1 MADAD
6 LKLILGA
13 DISPSV
19 AKIKQ
24 DMGEISKQLSK
35 ENLLVKVG
43 LDTSAITKQIPD
55 IRMSLNNAFSKTD
68 PVDIKVNVQ
77 TRDIETMKSVLT
89 EQLNTI
95 SQSFNESGKASDDFA
110 QRIENIRNSLNSLS
124 GVAGVTQISNA
135 INSLSKE
142 LKDIDTSNIDNLAL
156 KLTSFR
162 TQTLASPIGDDG
174 LKALEEAE
182 ATLRRIQSSDFGTLI
197 RSDQIELVD
206 QLNDAIKRVSNS
218 FAETK
223 AEAAKQKAV
232 DSLNAAY
239 SNLEQTLLG
248 IGAHNPGMSMDAS
261 ALSTYT
267 SLLQRVSDTIGR
279 SANAFQTLTQEV
291 NQFEESLNASEL
303 VQISNAQNTLSAALD
318 KVQSEFTESGRSSED
333 LTNRINELRVA
344 IDTLG
349 SVDGVSKLRSDIEA
363 LANELQGVD
372 ISKYAGLSSTL
383 NTYRNQAQ
391 RLNINA
397 DGLAE
402 IDRAAKLLQEI
413 QGTGFKDL
421 VSSEQLAKTQELD
434 RILESIRDNLR
445 EASSENT
452 LERSLASINAGYE
465 RLSTNLTAFGEKNSR
480 IFQDADFASRYA
492 DIIERLGDTSNRSQ
506 ANLTSLRQEVAK
518 FESDARQA
526 GLTTETLGE
535 KIRDA
540 YTKFGGWALV
550 TSSMMEAVQVIQE
563 MIAAVTRLDTAMTEL
578 KKVTDETDATYE
590 TFFSNA
596 ATQAKQI
603 GTTMSDYISST
614 ADFARL
620 GYSLEDSEELATVA
634 SVYFNVADGISTIDE
649 ASQSVISTMKA
660 FDVQVNESM
669 GIVDLFNEV
678 SNRFAISSGGIGE
691 AMQRSASALQAAG
704 NTMEES
710 VALITA
716 ANSVVQDPMKV
727 GNALK
732 TLSMRLRGA
741 KTELED
747 AGLATDGMAESTAKL
762 REQLLALT
770 GGQVDIMLDEDTF
783 KSTYQILQEMSQ
795 VWNQMSDI
803 NQASALELMG
813 GKEQANV
820 LSSLLQNF
828 ETAQQVMETSQDATG
843 SAMRENERY
852 LDSINGKIAQFKTNF
867 ESLSAT
873 LIDSETVKG
882 VVDFG
887 SDALNV
893 IDTLMQNLGTFP
905 TLLAT
910 IAGAAAGVKSAG
922 KIHCPLTLRQQ
933 SVGCLLIDDR
943 SQTVKLLGM
952 AKTLSPI
959 RSRKAETRIR
969 MAYAEIKA
977 A

>member
-1 MADAD
+1 
-6 LKLILGA
+6 
-13 DISPSV
+13 
-19 AKIKQ
+19 
-24 DMGEISKQLSK
+24 
-35 ENLLVKVG
+35 
-43 LDTSAITKQIPD
+43 
-55 IRMSLNNAFSKTD
+55 
-68 PVDIKVNVQ
+68 
-77 TRDIETMKSVLT
+77 
-89 EQLNTI
+89 
-95 SQSFNESGKASDDFA
+95 
-110 QRIENIRNSLNSLS
+110 
-124 GVAGVTQISNA
+124 
-135 INSLSKE
+135 
-142 LKDIDTSNIDNLAL
+142 
-156 KLTSFR
+156 
-162 TQTLASPIGDDG
+162 
-174 LKALEEAE
+174 
-182 ATLRRIQSSDFGTLI
+182 
-197 RSDQIELVD
+197 
-206 QLNDAIKRVSNS
+206 
-218 FAETK
+218 
-223 AEAAKQKAV
+223 
-232 DSLNAAY
+232 
-239 SNLEQTLLG
+239 
-248 IGAHNPGMSMDAS
+248 
-261 ALSTYT
+261 
-267 SLLQRVSDTIGR
+267 
-279 SANAFQTLTQEV
+279 
-291 NQFEESLNASEL
+291 
-303 VQISNAQNTLSAALD
+303 
-318 KVQSEFTESGRSSED
+318 
-333 LTNRINELRVA
+333 
-344 IDTLG
+344 
-349 SVDGVSKLRSDIEA
+349 
-363 LANELQGVD
+363 
-372 ISKYAGLSSTL
+372 
-383 NTYRNQAQ
+383 
-391 RLNINA
+391 
-397 DGLAE
+397 
-402 IDRAAKLLQEI
+402 
-413 QGTGFKDL
+413 
-421 VSSEQLAKTQELD
+421 
-434 RILESIRDNLR
+434 
-445 EASSENT
+445 
-452 LERSLASINAGYE
+452 
-465 RLSTNLTAFGEKNSR
+465 
-480 IFQDADFASRYA
+480 
-492 DIIERLGDTSNRSQ
+492 
-506 ANLTSLRQEVAK
+506 
-518 FESDARQA
+518 
-526 GLTTETLGE
+526 
-535 KIRDA
+535 
-540 YTKFGGWALV
+540 
-550 TSSMMEAVQVIQE
+550 
-563 MIAAVTRLDTAMTEL
+563 
-578 KKVTDETDATYE
+578 
-590 TFFSNA
+590 
-596 ATQAKQI
+596 
-603 GTTMSDYISST
+603 
-614 ADFARL
+614 
-620 GYSLEDSEELATVA
+620 
-634 SVYFNVADGISTIDE
+634 
-649 ASQSVISTMKA
+649 
-660 FDVQVNESM
+660 M

-678 SNRFAISSGGIGE
+678 SNNFAISSGGIGE

-795 VWNQMSDI
+795 VWDQMSDI

-873 LIDSETVKG
+873 LIDSEAVKG

-910 IAGAAAGVKSAG
+910 IAGAAAGVKSVG

>member
-1 MADAD
+1 
-6 LKLILGA
+6 
-13 DISPSV
+13 
-19 AKIKQ
+19 
-24 DMGEISKQLSK
+24 
-35 ENLLVKVG
+35 
-43 LDTSAITKQIPD
+43 
-55 IRMSLNNAFSKTD
+55 
-68 PVDIKVNVQ
+68 
-77 TRDIETMKSVLT
+77 
-89 EQLNTI
+89 
-95 SQSFNESGKASDDFA
+95 
-110 QRIENIRNSLNSLS
+110 
-124 GVAGVTQISNA
+124 
-135 INSLSKE
+135 
-142 LKDIDTSNIDNLAL
+142 
-156 KLTSFR
+156 
-162 TQTLASPIGDDG
+162 
-174 LKALEEAE
+174 
-182 ATLRRIQSSDFGTLI
+182 
-197 RSDQIELVD
+197 
-206 QLNDAIKRVSNS
+206 
-218 FAETK
+218 
-223 AEAAKQKAV
+223 
-232 DSLNAAY
+232 
-239 SNLEQTLLG
+239 
-248 IGAHNPGMSMDAS
+248 
-261 ALSTYT
+261 
-267 SLLQRVSDTIGR
+267 
-279 SANAFQTLTQEV
+279 
-291 NQFEESLNASEL
+291 
-303 VQISNAQNTLSAALD
+303 
-318 KVQSEFTESGRSSED
+318 
-333 LTNRINELRVA
+333 
-344 IDTLG
+344 
-349 SVDGVSKLRSDIEA
+349 
-363 LANELQGVD
+363 
-372 ISKYAGLSSTL
+372 
-383 NTYRNQAQ
+383 
-391 RLNINA
+391 
-397 DGLAE
+397 
-402 IDRAAKLLQEI
+402 
-413 QGTGFKDL
+413 
-421 VSSEQLAKTQELD
+421 
-434 RILESIRDNLR
+434 
-445 EASSENT
+445 
-452 LERSLASINAGYE
+452 
-465 RLSTNLTAFGEKNSR
+465 
-480 IFQDADFASRYA
+480 
-492 DIIERLGDTSNRSQ
+492 
-506 ANLTSLRQEVAK
+506 
-518 FESDARQA
+518 
-526 GLTTETLGE
+526 
-535 KIRDA
+535 
-540 YTKFGGWALV
+540 
-550 TSSMMEAVQVIQE
+550 MMEAAQVIQE
-563 MIAAVTRLDTAMTEL
+563 MIAAVTRLDTAMTDL

>member
-1 MADAD
+1 M
-6 LKLILGA
+6 
-13 DISPSV
+13 
-19 AKIKQ
+19 
-24 DMGEISKQLSK
+24 
-35 ENLLVKVG
+35 
-43 LDTSAITKQIPD
+43 
-55 IRMSLNNAFSKTD
+55 
-68 PVDIKVNVQ
+68 
-77 TRDIETMKSVLT
+77 
-89 EQLNTI
+89 
-95 SQSFNESGKASDDFA
+95 
-110 QRIENIRNSLNSLS
+110 
-124 GVAGVTQISNA
+124 
-135 INSLSKE
+135 
-142 LKDIDTSNIDNLAL
+142 
-156 KLTSFR
+156 
-162 TQTLASPIGDDG
+162 
-174 LKALEEAE
+174 
-182 ATLRRIQSSDFGTLI
+182 
-197 RSDQIELVD
+197 
-206 QLNDAIKRVSNS
+206 
-218 FAETK
+218 
-223 AEAAKQKAV
+223 EAA
-232 DSLNAAY
+232 
-239 SNLEQTLLG
+239 
-248 IGAHNPGMSMDAS
+248 
-261 ALSTYT
+261 
-267 SLLQRVSDTIGR
+267 
-279 SANAFQTLTQEV
+279 
-291 NQFEESLNASEL
+291 
-303 VQISNAQNTLSAALD
+303 
-318 KVQSEFTESGRSSED
+318 
-333 LTNRINELRVA
+333 
-344 IDTLG
+344 
-349 SVDGVSKLRSDIEA
+349 
-363 LANELQGVD
+363 
-372 ISKYAGLSSTL
+372 
-383 NTYRNQAQ
+383 
-391 RLNINA
+391 
-397 DGLAE
+397 
-402 IDRAAKLLQEI
+402 
-413 QGTGFKDL
+413 
-421 VSSEQLAKTQELD
+421 
-434 RILESIRDNLR
+434 
-445 EASSENT
+445 
-452 LERSLASINAGYE
+452 
-465 RLSTNLTAFGEKNSR
+465 
-480 IFQDADFASRYA
+480 
-492 DIIERLGDTSNRSQ
+492 
-506 ANLTSLRQEVAK
+506 
-518 FESDARQA
+518 
-526 GLTTETLGE
+526 
-535 KIRDA
+535 
-540 YTKFGGWALV
+540 
-550 TSSMMEAVQVIQE
+550 QVIQE

-678 SNRFAISSGGIGE
+678 SNNFAISSGGIGE

-910 IAGAAAGVKSAG
+910 IAGAAAGVKSVG

>member
-1 MADAD
+1 
-6 LKLILGA
+6 
-13 DISPSV
+13 
-19 AKIKQ
+19 
-24 DMGEISKQLSK
+24 
-35 ENLLVKVG
+35 
-43 LDTSAITKQIPD
+43 
-55 IRMSLNNAFSKTD
+55 
-68 PVDIKVNVQ
+68 
-77 TRDIETMKSVLT
+77 
-89 EQLNTI
+89 
-95 SQSFNESGKASDDFA
+95 
-110 QRIENIRNSLNSLS
+110 
-124 GVAGVTQISNA
+124 
-135 INSLSKE
+135 
-142 LKDIDTSNIDNLAL
+142 
-156 KLTSFR
+156 
-162 TQTLASPIGDDG
+162 
-174 LKALEEAE
+174 
-182 ATLRRIQSSDFGTLI
+182 
-197 RSDQIELVD
+197 
-206 QLNDAIKRVSNS
+206 
-218 FAETK
+218 
-223 AEAAKQKAV
+223 
-232 DSLNAAY
+232 
-239 SNLEQTLLG
+239 
-248 IGAHNPGMSMDAS
+248 
-261 ALSTYT
+261 
-267 SLLQRVSDTIGR
+267 
-279 SANAFQTLTQEV
+279 
-291 NQFEESLNASEL
+291 
-303 VQISNAQNTLSAALD
+303 
-318 KVQSEFTESGRSSED
+318 
-333 LTNRINELRVA
+333 
-344 IDTLG
+344 
-349 SVDGVSKLRSDIEA
+349 
-363 LANELQGVD
+363 
-372 ISKYAGLSSTL
+372 
-383 NTYRNQAQ
+383 
-391 RLNINA
+391 
-397 DGLAE
+397 
-402 IDRAAKLLQEI
+402 
-413 QGTGFKDL
+413 
-421 VSSEQLAKTQELD
+421 
-434 RILESIRDNLR
+434 
-445 EASSENT
+445 
-452 LERSLASINAGYE
+452 
-465 RLSTNLTAFGEKNSR
+465 
-480 IFQDADFASRYA
+480 
-492 DIIERLGDTSNRSQ
+492 
-506 ANLTSLRQEVAK
+506 
-518 FESDARQA
+518 
-526 GLTTETLGE
+526 
-535 KIRDA
+535 
-540 YTKFGGWALV
+540 
-550 TSSMMEAVQVIQE
+550 MEAVQVIQE

-578 KKVTDETDATYE
+578 KKVTDETDTTYE

-603 GTTMSDYISST
+603 GTTMSNYISST

-678 SNRFAISSGGIGE
+678 SNNFAISSGGIGE

-762 REQLLALT
+762 REQLLGLT

-795 VWNQMSDI
+795 VWNQMTDI

-843 SAMRENERY
+843 SALKENERY
-852 LDSINGKIAQFKTNF
+852 LDSINGKIAQFQTNF

-910 IAGAAAGVKSAG
+910 IAGAAAGVKSVG
-922 KIHCPLTLRQQ
+922 KTNCPLTPRIQG
-933 SVGCLLIDDR
+933 VGCLLIDNR
-943 SQTVKLLGM
+943 NQTIKLLGM

-959 RSRKAETRIR
+959 WSRKAETRIR

>member
-1 MADAD
+1 
-6 LKLILGA
+6 
-13 DISPSV
+13 
-19 AKIKQ
+19 
-24 DMGEISKQLSK
+24 
-35 ENLLVKVG
+35 
-43 LDTSAITKQIPD
+43 
-55 IRMSLNNAFSKTD
+55 
-68 PVDIKVNVQ
+68 
-77 TRDIETMKSVLT
+77 
-89 EQLNTI
+89 
-95 SQSFNESGKASDDFA
+95 
-110 QRIENIRNSLNSLS
+110 
-124 GVAGVTQISNA
+124 
-135 INSLSKE
+135 
-142 LKDIDTSNIDNLAL
+142 
-156 KLTSFR
+156 
-162 TQTLASPIGDDG
+162 
-174 LKALEEAE
+174 
-182 ATLRRIQSSDFGTLI
+182 
-197 RSDQIELVD
+197 
-206 QLNDAIKRVSNS
+206 
-218 FAETK
+218 
-223 AEAAKQKAV
+223 
-232 DSLNAAY
+232 
-239 SNLEQTLLG
+239 
-248 IGAHNPGMSMDAS
+248 
-261 ALSTYT
+261 
-267 SLLQRVSDTIGR
+267 
-279 SANAFQTLTQEV
+279 
-291 NQFEESLNASEL
+291 
-303 VQISNAQNTLSAALD
+303 
-318 KVQSEFTESGRSSED
+318 
-333 LTNRINELRVA
+333 
-344 IDTLG
+344 
-349 SVDGVSKLRSDIEA
+349 
-363 LANELQGVD
+363 
-372 ISKYAGLSSTL
+372 
-383 NTYRNQAQ
+383 
-391 RLNINA
+391 
-397 DGLAE
+397 
-402 IDRAAKLLQEI
+402 
-413 QGTGFKDL
+413 
-421 VSSEQLAKTQELD
+421 
-434 RILESIRDNLR
+434 
-445 EASSENT
+445 
-452 LERSLASINAGYE
+452 
-465 RLSTNLTAFGEKNSR
+465 
-480 IFQDADFASRYA
+480 
-492 DIIERLGDTSNRSQ
+492 
-506 ANLTSLRQEVAK
+506 
-518 FESDARQA
+518 
-526 GLTTETLGE
+526 
-535 KIRDA
+535 
-540 YTKFGGWALV
+540 
-550 TSSMMEAVQVIQE
+550 MMEAAQVIQE

-603 GTTMSDYISST
+603 GTTMSNYISST

-910 IAGAAAGVKSAG
+910 IAGAAAGVKSVG
-922 KIHCPLTLRQQ
+922 KTNCPLTLRQQ